1 MDLKQITE
9 KIKNI
14 SEKNSGK
21 IESKF
26 KFVLDDGCIYIDDT
40 LSPPNISNDD
50 LEADCTITINNENF
64 KKLLD
69 KEIDSMQAFMTGKMK
84 IDGEMTVA
92 MKLSSIFG

>member
-1 MDLKQITE
+1 MDLKEITV
-9 KIKNI
+9 KIKNM

-40 LSPPNISNDD
+40 VSPPNISNDNI
-50 LEADCTITINNENF
+50 EADCTITINNENF

>member
-1 MDLKQITE
+1 M
-9 KIKNI
+9 

-26 KFVLDDGCIYIDDT
+26 KFVLDDGCIFIDDT
-40 LSPPNISNDD
+40 VSPPNISNDNI
-50 LEADCTITINNENF
+50 EADCTITINNENF

>member
-1 MDLKQITE
+1 MELKEITK
-9 KIKNI
+9 KIKNM

-40 LSPPNISNDD
+40 VSPPNISNDNI
-50 LEADCTITINNENF
+50 EADCTITINNENF

>member
-1 MDLKQITE
+1 MVSRKTL
-9 KIKNI
+9 NAAA
-14 SEKNSGK
+14 GK

-26 KFVLDDGCIYIDDT
+26 KFILDDGCIYIDDT
-40 LSPPNISNDD
+40 VSPPNISNEDND
-50 LEADCTITINNENF
+50 ADCTITINNKNF

-69 KEIDSMQAFMTGKMK
+69 KEIDSMHAFMTGKMK